1 MHHGTVHVRE
11 PVVPTLDTMG
21 ELGVIE
27 AEQMKESG
35 VEVVHMNGVGDH
47 IEAKVIGGSMDVPC
61 SDSPAGEPDGKR
73 AVMVVAA
80 ILSPLDHRGSPEFA
94 PPHHERVIEQAT
106 LLEVGHE
113 SRRSPIGL
121 AAVLFHVLGEV
132 VVLVPR
138 LVEELNESNAA
149 LEQSAG
155 E

>member
-47 IEAKVIGGSMDVPC
+47 IEAKVIGGSMHVPC

-94 PPHHERVIEQAT
+94 PPHHERLVDWRHLHPDGE
-106 LLEVGHE
+106 HD
-113 SRRSPIGL
+113 RRL
-121 AAVLFHVLGEV
+121 
-132 VVLVPR
+132 
-138 LVEELNESNAA
+138 
-149 LEQSAG
+149 
-155 E
+155 